1 MRPLERPAA
10 APGPPV
16 AQNRAEAL
24 QARLLALAGSA
35 PPPREPEP
43 DTGERNQGDG
53 SAERAR
59 ELIARE
65 LGGQLLSDERQEQVT
80 AKDGT
85 VATVW
90 VNVRT
95 GEMRPV
101 A

>member
-1 MRPLERPAA
+1 M
-10 APGPPV
+10 
-16 AQNRAEAL
+16 AQDRAQAL

-59 ELIARE
+59 ELVTRE
-65 LGGQLLSDERQEQVT
+65 LGGQLLSDERQQELV
-80 AKDGT
+80 AKDGG
-85 VATVW
+85 VSTVW

-95 GEMRPV
+95 GEIRPV